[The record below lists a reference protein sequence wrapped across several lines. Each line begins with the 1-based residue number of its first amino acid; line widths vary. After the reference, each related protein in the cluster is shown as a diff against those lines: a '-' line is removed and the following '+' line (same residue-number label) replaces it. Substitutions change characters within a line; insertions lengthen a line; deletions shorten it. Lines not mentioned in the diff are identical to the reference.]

1 MSVLR
6 PTPLS
11 ERLDRWAGSGLA
23 KSLPL
28 HPQDYYA
35 LSRANLV
42 EKVSEQYGLEVK
54 CLGGEKAL
62 KEWIKERIDR
72 SGEDDDS

>member
-11 ERLDRWAGSGLA
+11 ERMDRWAGSGKA
-23 KSLPL
+23 TRMPL

-35 LSRANLV
+35 LARANLV
-42 EKVSEQYGLEVK
+42 EKVSEKYGLEVT
-54 CLGGEKAL
+54 CLGGEESRK
-62 KEWIKERIDR
+62 KWIKESIDK
-72 SGEDDDS
+72 EKEEE